1 MYINPFSVHL
11 QCFSVCIIGDV
22 SVRESVLPFWGG
34 KKKRRRRRLAFLL
47 GGGGQV
53 CRDRQE
59 SDRLQSLTAL
69 HYLSWGGAV
78 SVCGGEDLVSGQM
91 SHSEF
96 VHTSV
101 GDRHAER
108 CAVDVSQLLENF
120 RRAAKS

>member
-1 MYINPFSVHL
+1 MLS
-11 QCFSVCIIGDV
+11 CWEGEARCAGTG
-22 SVRESVLPFWGG
+22 R
-34 KKKRRRRRLAFLL
+34 
-47 GGGGQV
+47 
-53 CRDRQE
+53 
-59 SDRLQSLTAL
+59 SLTAYN
-69 HYLSWGGAV
+69 HSQRCITSVGGGAV